1 MKQQII
7 GSFYPEKIIFENY
20 KPRTTRLNSVL
31 SLICTSVGGS
41 SFSKNRKIR
50 KNADLSVKAPP
61 IEYTSNELLED
72 LQRIYRLKAIIN
84 DYGNKA
90 VRDIQ
95 NLQKKMPKRGNFKKE
110 WLAGKY

>member
-1 MKQQII
+1 M
-7 GSFYPEKIIFENY
+7 
-20 KPRTTRLNSVL
+20 L
-31 SLICTSVGGS
+31 SLICTPVADS
-41 SFSKNRKIR
+41 SISKNRKIR

-72 LQRIYRLKAIIN
+72 LERIYRLKAIIN

-95 NLQKKMPKRGNFKKE
+95 NHQKNIKKARKRIK
-110 WLAGKY
+110 